1 MAKNSTK
8 HLTKLFKL
16 DGLNALNWIS
26 TTRQELLSYAWIVI
40 YLMDSCIL
48 PLKIRGLVRCNY
60 FSFCRWTGFVFHL
73 CAVNTA
79 TVSHPAIF
87 VVLLGLVSLT
97 ALCDWLKIHESYSRP
112 IRGKN
117 KTIFSPVRT
126 RFLHPKRSKSV
137 YLLLHCKCLLECP
150 CC

>member
-48 PLKIRGLVRCNY
+48 PLKIRG
-60 FSFCRWTGFVFHL
+60 F
-73 CAVNTA
+73 
-79 TVSHPAIF
+79 
-87 VVLLGLVSLT
+87 
-97 ALCDWLKIHESYSRP
+97 
-112 IRGKN
+112 
-117 KTIFSPVRT
+117 
-126 RFLHPKRSKSV
+126 
-137 YLLLHCKCLLECP
+137 
-150 CC
+150 